1 MKNTLLLKKYALN
14 YLAKYDSSKKNLF
27 KVLQKKIRN
36 LKIDEKEKKMLFNSI
51 NNILIEFESKKLIDD
66 QNYSIRKIENYS
78 SQGKS
83 KKFIENYLLYKGIDK
98 KILNEIFENFEID
111 NPDWETESAK
121 IFIRKKIKNYES
133 KEDLNKNLAK
143 MARSGFNY
151 SIIKKTLKM

>member
-14 YLAKYDSSKKNLF
+14 YLAKYDSSKNNLF

-36 LKIDEKEKKMLFNSI
+36 LKIDEKEKKILFNSI
-51 NNILIEFESKKLIDD
+51 NPILTEFESKKLIDD

-83 KKFIENYLLYKGIDK
+83 KRFIENYLLYKGIDK
-98 KILNEIFENFEID
+98 KLLNKLFSDFEID
-111 NPDWETESAK
+111 NLDWEIESAK
-121 IFIRKKIKNYES
+121 IFIRKKIKNYEK

-143 MARSGFNY
+143 MARQGFSY
-151 SIIKKTLKM
+151 SIIKKTLKI